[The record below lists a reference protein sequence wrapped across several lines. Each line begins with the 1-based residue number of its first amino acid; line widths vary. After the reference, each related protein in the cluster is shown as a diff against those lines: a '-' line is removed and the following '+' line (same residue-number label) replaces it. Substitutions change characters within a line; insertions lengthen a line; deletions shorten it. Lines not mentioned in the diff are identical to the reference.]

1 MIIRRRLPSIS
12 SYFILVIFG
21 LFFLVPLLWPILASL
36 NPNATLSVS
45 IPAHFSLSNFQTIIS
60 DGLVIGPFR
69 NSLILA
75 VSTMLLVI
83 VLSGLAAYP
92 LSRYQFRF
100 KAPLMYAILFFSS
113 LPILALVT
121 PLYVMYSALNLVD
134 TLQGVILFF
143 VASALPFCI
152 WLMKN
157 FLDSIPVELEEAAW
171 IDGASTVQALFRVL
185 LPIAAPGIAVVGVWS
200 FLVAWTNFFV
210 PFIILQSS
218 DLFPASVHIYTF
230 FGGYGQVNYGQLAAY
245 AMLYALP
252 AVVLYT
258 LVSRFFVRG
267 VSGGLKG

>member
-1 MIIRRRLPSIS
+1 MTIRRGLTSLS
-12 SYFILVIFG
+12 AYVILVILG
-21 LFFLVPLLWPILASL
+21 LFFLVPLLWPILASF
-36 NPNATLSVS
+36 NPSASLSVT
-45 IPAHFSLSNFQTIIS
+45 IPRPFSLINYQTILTN
-60 DGLVIGPFR
+60 GLVARPFA

-83 VLSGLAAYP
+83 ILASLAAYP

-100 KAPLMYAILFFSS
+100 KGPLMYTILFISS

-121 PLYVMYSALNLVD
+121 PLYAMYVSLNLVD

-143 VASALPFCI
+143 VASSLPFSI

-157 FLDSIPVELEEAAW
+157 FLDAVPFELEEAAW
-171 IDGASTVQALFRVL
+171 IDGASTFQGLFRVV

-210 PFIILQSS
+210 PLIILESS
-218 DLFPASVHIYTF
+218 DLFPAAVHIYNF
-230 FGGYGQVNYGQLAAY
+230 FGAYGQVNYGQLAAY

>member
-1 MIIRRRLPSIS
+1 MTIRRGLPSIS
-12 SYFILVIFG
+12 AYLILALLG
-21 LFFLVPLLWPILASL
+21 LFFLVPILWPILASL
-36 NPNATLSVS
+36 NPSATLSVA
-45 IPAHFSLSNFQTIIS
+45 IPAHFSLVNFQTILT
-60 DGLVIGPFR
+60 DGLVAVPFR

-83 VLSGLAAYP
+83 ILSGLAAYP
-92 LSRYQFRF
+92 LSRYHFRF
-100 KAPLMYAILFFSS
+100 KGPLMYAILFVSS
-113 LPILALVT
+113 LPVLALVT
-121 PLYVMYSALNLVD
+121 PLYAMYASLNLID

-157 FLDSIPVELEEAAW
+157 FLNSIPVDLEEAAW
-171 IDGASTVQALFRVL
+171 IDGASTLQTLFRVL
-185 LPIAAPGIAVVGVWS
+185 LPIAAPGVAVVGVWS

-210 PFIILQSS
+210 PLIILQSQ
-218 DLFPASVHIYTF
+218 DLLPASVHIYTF
-230 FGGYGQVNYGQLAAY
+230 FGSYGQVNYGQLAAY

>member
-1 MIIRRRLPSIS
+1 MTIRRSLISIS
-12 SYFILVIFG
+12 AYVILVILG
-21 LFFLVPLLWPILASL
+21 LFFLVPLLWPILASF
-36 NPNATLSVS
+36 NPSASLSLA
-45 IPAHFSLSNFQTIIS
+45 IPRPFSLINYQTIITN
-60 DGLVIGPFR
+60 GIIPRPFA

-75 VSTMLLVI
+75 LSTMLLVI
-83 VLSGLAAYP
+83 ILAGLAAYP

-100 KAPLMYAILFFSS
+100 KGPLMYGILFISS
-113 LPILALVT
+113 LPVLALVT
-121 PLYVMYSALNLVD
+121 PLYAMYTSLNLID

-143 VASALPFCI
+143 VASSLPFSI

-157 FLDSIPVELEEAAW
+157 FLDSVPFELEEAAW
-171 IDGASTVQALFRVL
+171 IDGASTFQGLFRVV

-200 FLVAWTNFFV
+200 FLIAWTNFFV
-210 PFIILQSS
+210 PLIILQSA
-218 DLFPASVHIYTF
+218 DLLPASVHIFVF
-230 FGGYGQVNYGQLAAY
+230 FGQYGQVNYGQLAAY